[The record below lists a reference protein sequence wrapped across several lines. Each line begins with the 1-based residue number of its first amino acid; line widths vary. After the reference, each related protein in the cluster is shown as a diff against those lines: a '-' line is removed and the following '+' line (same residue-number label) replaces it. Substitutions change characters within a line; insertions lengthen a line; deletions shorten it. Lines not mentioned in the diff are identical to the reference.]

1 MSGMHGYLRGG
12 ILALAASI
20 GLTVPAL
27 AQDAAAQLA
36 VGKDAWSRA
45 SCQDCH
51 GNMAQGGQ
59 GGDSPI
65 GPSLRNIKYDK
76 ATMVEIVS
84 CGRPDTPM
92 PAWLKG
98 AYTNVECYGIPLGPA
113 PAGMA
118 VPAILTADEIKA
130 LVDYVFATFVQT
142 PQK

>member
-1 MSGMHGYLRGG
+1 M
-12 ILALAASI
+12 
-20 GLTVPAL
+20 
-27 AQDAAAQLA
+27 
-36 VGKDAWSRA
+36 
-45 SCQDCH
+45 
-51 GNMAQGGQ
+51 GQ
-59 GGDSPI
+59 GGNGGDYPV
-65 GPSLRNIKYDK
+65 GPSFRNIKYDK

-130 LVDYVFATFVQT
+130 LVDYVFGTFVQT
-142 PQK
+142 PQR